1 MKNDTVKNG
10 VIIVLVLLLVIG
22 GSFFTSELTRRDDSV
37 PASSEQKEHTPIGI
51 SEYLALKKGEE
62 KAIIYI
68 GRPTCSACKMQD
80 PHLKNVAAEYNL
92 TVYYLNTDELTAQEH
107 SQLMASD
114 SYFNNGYGTPLLL
127 IVQHDQIMDLAQGAR
142 GKADLITFFQTN
154 GFIGE

>member
-1 MKNDTVKNG
+1 MKNDTIKNG

-22 GSFFTSELTRRDDSV
+22 GSFFTSELTRREESV

-51 SEYLALKKGEE
+51 DQYLALKKGEE

-80 PHLKNVAAEYNL
+80 PYLKNVASEYNL
-92 TVYYLNTDELTAQEH
+92 TVYYLNTDELSAQEH

-114 SYFNNGYGTPLLL
+114 AYFNNGYGTPLLL
-127 IVQHDQIMDLAQGAR
+127 IVQNDQIIDLAQGAR
-142 GKADLITFFQTN
+142 QKDGLVTFFKTN
-154 GFIGE
+154 GFIQE

>member
-1 MKNDTVKNG
+1 M
-10 VIIVLVLLLVIG
+10 LFR
-22 GSFFTSELTRRDDSV
+22 S
-37 PASSEQKEHTPIGI
+37 
-51 SEYLALKKGEE
+51 
-62 KAIIYI
+62 
-68 GRPTCSACKMQD
+68 
-80 PHLKNVAAEYNL
+80 
-92 TVYYLNTDELTAQEH
+92 DELTAQEH